1 MPIYELKLVTMYHA
15 DHLTARMGFSSLR
28 DLPYK
33 VELRQ
38 VRKQKQRRFIEDKG
52 VPFSKRIND
61 GVPIVDTG
69 QRITL
74 FDEHLISGHRLE
86 PYLCA
91 PRIVHIP
98 DEPRPLRKW
107 RAEFR
112 QQWPD
117 SDGQLTREQEDG
129 LRRAICEYVF
139 VVKAVWLN
147 PPVPLW
153 VNLVLY
159 VPPVPPLGNQA
170 RLDFQLKHYLP
181 FVQW

>member
-1 MPIYELKLVTMYHA
+1 VPVHELKLVTMYHA
-15 DHLTARMGFSSLR
+15 DHLTARMGLNSLK
-28 DLPYK
+28 DLPYR

-38 VRKQKQRRFIEDKG
+38 VRKQKQLRFIEEKG
-52 VPFSKRIND
+52 VSTSKRIND
-61 GVPIVDTG
+61 GVPILDTG
-69 QRITL
+69 RNIGI
-74 FDEHLISGHRLE
+74 FDRHLISGHRLE

-112 QQWPD
+112 QHWPD
-117 SDGQLTREQEDG
+117 PDGQLIQEQED
-129 LRRAICEYVF
+129 RFRQAIRGYEF

-147 PPVPLW
+147 PPSPQW

-159 VPPVPPLGNQA
+159 VPPAPQLGNQA
-170 RLDFQLKHYLP
+170 RLDFQLKDYLP
-181 FVQW
+181 FVRW